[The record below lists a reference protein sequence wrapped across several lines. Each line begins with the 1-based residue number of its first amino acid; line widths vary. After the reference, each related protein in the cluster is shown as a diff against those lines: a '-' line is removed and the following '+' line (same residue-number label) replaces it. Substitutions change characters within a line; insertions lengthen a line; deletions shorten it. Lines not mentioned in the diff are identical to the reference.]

1 MRPSGDYL
9 GEMPSTNVLDRE
21 VELLLAGA
29 PIEGGRLSG
38 LAPVMAMI
46 RAQWTTVPS
55 ESEIA
60 QFARSAV
67 AEVKVPQSAPTAV
80 TPLRRQRG
88 AGQWSLTPRLATVA
102 MGVLLMSGTAGAA
115 LAADGAVPGDALY
128 GLDRAFE
135 RVGIGSGSTDERLDE
150 AVVIAAQGRS
160 EEAVAHAIEALGGQS
175 DDQSVVALTALT
187 VASENLVHAQ
197 DTAQAAA
204 TANIRV
210 SALLTYIAENIGP
223 DRGTDGREFGQG
235 VAQLARDIGGGDDP
249 NGAQDPSVA
258 PAPGQGQSSN
268 PGAGAGNQGSN
279 EGSGPGNGS
288 SNGNGE
294 DNGPP
299 AESPSVTA
307 PGQDNGPPAESPSVT
322 APNQDNGPPA
332 ESPSVTAPNQD
343 NGPPAESPSVTAPS
357 RGTNTED
364 SPAATAPGQEK
375 KP

>member
-1 MRPSGDYL
+1 M
-9 GEMPSTNVLDRE
+9 
-21 VELLLAGA
+21 
-29 PIEGGRLSG
+29 
-38 LAPVMAMI
+38 
-46 RAQWTTVPS
+46 
-55 ESEIA
+55 
-60 QFARSAV
+60 
-67 AEVKVPQSAPTAV
+67 AEVKVPQSATGAV
-80 TPLRRQRG
+80 TTLRRQRG
-88 AGQWSLTPRLATVA
+88 AGQRSLTPRLATVA

-160 EEAVAHAIEALGGQS
+160 DEAVAHAIEALGGQS
-175 DDQSVVALTALT
+175 EDQSAVALTALT

-279 EGSGPGNGS
+279 EGSAPGNGS
-288 SNGNGE
+288 SNGNGRDTSVTAPGQ

-307 PGQDNGPPAESPSVT
+307 PGQDNGPPAESPSAT
-322 APNQDNGPPA
+322 AP
-332 ESPSVTAPNQD
+332 SQD

-364 SPAATAPGQEK
+364 SPPATAPGKEN

>member
-9 GEMPSTNVLDRE
+9 GEMPTTNVLDRE
-21 VELLLAGA
+21 IELLLAGT

-38 LAPVMAMI
+38 LTPVMAMI
-46 RAQWTTVPS
+46 RVNGRQCHPSRKSPNSREVPWQKSKCRSPLPQPSPLSGDSGGPASGVSPRVWQQWRWASFSCPGQPARPS
-55 ESEIA
+55 WL
-60 QFARSAV
+60 
-67 AEVKVPQSAPTAV
+67 PTAPFPV
-80 TPLRRQRG
+80 TPYTVSIADSSGWASARAQQTNG
-88 AGQWSLTPRLATVA
+88 SMKQW
-102 MGVLLMSGTAGAA
+102 
-115 LAADGAVPGDALY
+115 
-128 GLDRAFE
+128 
-135 RVGIGSGSTDERLDE
+135 
-150 AVVIAAQGRS
+150 VIAAQGRS
-160 EEAVAHAIEALGGQS
+160 DEAVAHAIEALGGHS
-175 DDQSVVALTALT
+175 EDQYAVALTALT

-204 TANIRV
+204 TVNIRV

-235 VAQLARDIGGGDDP
+235 SPNSPGTSAGATIQTGPKTRPSPRPPARDSRATRVLVPGIRGRTKDP
-249 NGAQDPSVA
+249 L
-258 PAPGQGQSSN
+258 
-268 PGAGAGNQGSN
+268 
-279 EGSGPGNGS
+279 PGNGS
-288 SNGNGE
+288 SNGNGQ

-322 APNQDNGPPA
+322 APG
-332 ESPSVTAPNQD
+332 QD

-364 SPAATAPGQEK
+364 SPAATAPGKEN

>member
-9 GEMPSTNVLDRE
+9 GEMPTTNVLDRE
-21 VELLLAGA
+21 IELLLAGT
-29 PIEGGRLSG
+29 PVEGGRLSG
-38 LAPVMAMI
+38 LAPVIEMI
-46 RAQWTTVPS
+46 RAQWATAPS

-60 QFARSAV
+60 HFARSAG
-67 AEVKVPQSAPTAV
+67 AEVKVPQSATAAV
-80 TPLRRQRG
+80 TTLRRPR
-88 AGQWSLTPRLATVA
+88 LTLRQGLAPRLATVGMVA
-102 MGVLLMSGTAGAA
+102 ILLMSGTAGAA

-135 RVGIGSGSTDERLDE
+135 RVGIGSGSTGERLDE

-160 EEAVAHAIEALGGQS
+160 DEAIGHAIEALSRHSGDS
-175 DDQSVVALTALT
+175 SAMALSALTL
-187 VASENLVHAQ
+187 ASENLVHTQ

-258 PAPGQGQSSN
+258 PAPGQGQSNN
-268 PGAGAGNQGSN
+268 PGVG
-279 EGSGPGNGS
+279 
-288 SNGNGE
+288 SNGNGQ

-322 APNQDNGPPA
+322 APSQDNGPPA
-332 ESPSVTAPNQD
+332 ESPSVTAPSQD

-364 SPAATAPGQEK
+364 SPAATAPGKEN

>member
-1 MRPSGDYL
+1 M
-9 GEMPSTNVLDRE
+9 
-21 VELLLAGA
+21 
-29 PIEGGRLSG
+29 
-38 LAPVMAMI
+38 
-46 RAQWTTVPS
+46 
-55 ESEIA
+55 
-60 QFARSAV
+60 
-67 AEVKVPQSAPTAV
+67 
-80 TPLRRQRG
+80 
-88 AGQWSLTPRLATVA
+88 
-102 MGVLLMSGTAGAA
+102 A
-115 LAADGAVPGDALY
+115 LAANGAVPGDALY
-128 GLDRAFE
+128 GLDRGFE

-160 EEAVAHAIEALGGQS
+160 DEAVGHAIEALSGHSGDS
-175 DDQSVVALTALT
+175 SAMALSALT
-187 VASENLVHAQ
+187 VASENLVHTQ
-197 DTAQAAA
+197 DTGHAAA

-258 PAPGQGQSSN
+258 PAPGQGQSNN

-279 EGSGPGNGS
+279 DGPAPGIGS
-288 SNGNGE
+288 SNGNGQ

-322 APNQDNGPPA
+322 AP
-332 ESPSVTAPNQD
+332 SQD

-364 SPAATAPGQEK
+364 SPAATAPGKEN

>member
-1 MRPSGDYL
+1 MRPYGDYL
-9 GEMPSTNVLDRE
+9 GEMPTTNVLDRE
-21 VELLLAGA
+21 IELLLAGT

-38 LAPVMAMI
+38 LAPVMEMI
-46 RAQWTTVPS
+46 RAQWVTAPS

-60 QFARSAV
+60 HFARIAG
-67 AEVKVPQSAPTAV
+67 AEVKVPQAATAAA
-80 TPLRRQRG
+80 TTLRRPR
-88 AGQWSLTPRLATVA
+88 LTSRHGLAPRLATVGLA
-102 MGVLLMSGTAGAA
+102 VLLMSGTAGMA
-115 LAADGAVPGDALY
+115 LAANGAAPGDALY
-128 GLDRAFE
+128 GLDRALE

-160 EEAVAHAIEALGGQS
+160 DEAVGHAIEALSRHSGDS
-175 DDQSVVALTALT
+175 SAMALSALT
-187 VASENLVHAQ
+187 VASENLVHTQ
-197 DTAQAAA
+197 DTGHAAA

-258 PAPGQGQSSN
+258 PAPGQGQSNN

-279 EGSGPGNGS
+279 NPGVG
-288 SNGNGE
+288 SNGN
-294 DNGPP
+294 
-299 AESPSVTA
+299 
-307 PGQDNGPPAESPSVT
+307 GQDNGPPAESPSVT
-322 APNQDNGPPA
+322 APGRDNGPPA
-332 ESPSVTAPNQD
+332 ESPSVTAPSQD

-357 RGTNTED
+357 GGTNTED
-364 SPAATAPGQEK
+364 SPAATAPGKEN